1 MCESYLPETDRV
13 LTLDEYLDFVRREID
28 PRDLASVGASAPKL
42 KELANNRTFLAEIF
56 NKQLA
61 TSADTL
67 AFYSPQS
74 AILGA
79 SQPFSVRLNVW
90 PVVSSNPRQRKIEN
104 GIYSYG
110 DAHDHNFTFMTVGYY
125 GPGYETIIYEYDR
138 ERVVGYIGEHIDI
151 RFLERT
157 SLPVGKVMLYR
168 PFTDIHTQI
177 PPASFSMSIN
187 LLISDPQT
195 AVTQQ
200 YYFDI
205 EMGTICDF
213 VESLSTKRVSVLEC
227 LRFVGNE
234 NSKDLLEHL
243 SKRHP
248 CVRTRWAAFETLAA
262 MDPVNAEGYWGAA
275 AQDPDRLVKHA
286 ARTRLCA
293 SNR

>member
-1 MCESYLPETDRV
+1 MCLSYLPESDKV
-13 LTLDEYLDFVRREID
+13 LALEEYLDFVRDEVD
-28 PRDLASVGASAPKL
+28 PRDLASVGASARKL
-42 KELANNRTFLAEIF
+42 KELANNRTFVAEIF
-56 NKQLA
+56 NRQLTIA
-61 TSADTL
+61 FDTL

-90 PVVSSNPRQRKIEN
+90 PIVSSNPRQRKIEN

-138 ERVVGYIGEHIDI
+138 DQIVGYVGEHVDI

-157 SLPVGKVMLYR
+157 FLPVGKVMLYR

-177 PPASFSMSIN
+177 PPTSFSMSIN
-187 LLISDPQT
+187 LLISDPHNS
-195 AVTQQ
+195 VTQQ

-205 EMGTICDF
+205 EKGIICDF

-234 NSKDLLEHL
+234 NSKDLLHHL

-262 MDPVNAEGYWGAA
+262 MDPTNAEEYWAGAE
-275 AQDPDRLVKHA
+275 QDPDRLVKHA
-286 ARTRLCA
+286 ALTRLCA